1 MSDVTQYSELN
12 PRETAKH
19 VVATLKRLR
28 PQLGL
33 SRFSQMTVLA
43 RKMTDVVK
51 WVRYRKIA
59 NAGVLG
65 EGIAPN
71 GKKLQSDT
79 VSAKVEQI
87 GDAIYFTDVALDLHP
102 DDLITEARDVVDE
115 QILDTMEA
123 IYYDVIRGGTLKAF
137 AAGAANRAAT
147 TGVVTGADL
156 RKALLTLKKSDAM
169 PITSILD
176 GGIGFN
182 TTPVEACFI
191 GYTNPSLEP
200 VLRDIVGFETCD
212 KYSKQTTLFPGEFG
226 KFENC
231 RLLTSTIANP
241 NDSLLG
247 AGGIVGDSIAHTVVG
262 GDKKADIHQII
273 FFGKGAYGGIP
284 FGGPNSLK
292 MYVRTPSSTVGDPV
306 AQQAYVAWKARFNA
320 ALLQQKALNRLE
332 TAIPA

>member
-123 IYYDVIRGGTLKAF
+123 IYYDVIRGGTQKAF
-137 AAGAANRAAT
+137 AAGAASRIT
-147 TGVVTGADL
+147 TTAVVTGADL
-156 RKALLTLKKSDAM
+156 RKALLTLKKSDAS

-212 KYSKQTTLFPGEFG
+212 KYGKQTTLFPGEFG

-241 NDSLLG
+241 STALLG
-247 AGGIVGDSIAHTVVG
+247 AGGAVGAGIANTG
-262 GDKKADIHQII
+262 GNADIHQII